1 MFKDFATDSNEA
13 ISQQYVGSLA
23 DVHTDKYT
31 LLLGD
36 CLDRM
41 KEIPDGS
48 VDMILCDLPY
58 SVTSNSWD
66 SIIPFI
72 SLWDEYNRVC
82 NGMIVLTAA
91 QPFTSALIM
100 SNQKG
105 FRHTWTWI
113 KKRPTGFQNAKKMPL
128 RATEDIV
135 VFGKTGGT
143 YNPQGI
149 TRIDKV
155 CTNSK
160 SAGGGN
166 VRGNVE
172 ESSGKGSLRTAGKQY
187 VQEFTNYPKN
197 VLEYGADEGSK
208 IHPTQKPV
216 ALMEYL
222 IKTYSSEGD
231 TILDNCFGS
240 GTTGVACLN
249 TNRKF
254 IGIEM
259 DENYFNI
266 ASKRIAEAQLKDET
280 NA

>member
-1 MFKDFATDSNEA
+1 MNKIELHQGN
-13 ISQQYVGSLA
+13 
-23 DVHTDKYT
+23 
-31 LLLGD
+31 
-36 CLDRM
+36 CLEVM
-41 KEIPDGS
+41 NNIPDAS

-58 SVTSNSWD
+58 AITSNSWD
-66 SIIPFI
+66 SIIPFDN
-72 SLWDEYNRVC
+72 LWSEYKRIC
-82 NGMIVLTAA
+82 SGMIVLTAA

-135 VFGKTGGT
+135 VFGITGGT

-155 CTNSK
+155 CSNSK

-166 VRGNVE
+166 VRGDVE
-172 ESSGKGSLRTAGKQY
+172 GSSGKGSLRTAGKQY

-197 VLEYGADEGSK
+197 VLEYGADEGNK

-222 IKTYSSEGD
+222 IRTYSNEGD
-231 TILDNCFGS
+231 TIMDNCMGS
-240 GTTGVACLN
+240 GTTGVACIN
-249 TNRKF
+249 TARSF
-254 IGIEM
+254 IGIEL

-266 ASKRIAEAQLKDET
+266 ASKRIAEAQENKLKET
-280 NA
+280 FHTGNL